1 MRLRY
6 VLGAGLIIG
15 AVAVISIVTFSRQAE
30 AYYTVAEL
38 WDAVAP
44 GSPAEAKPS
53 ALAASAG
60 ERMRVRGYVDAASVR
75 RGENGLQLAFVLTDE
90 DRNLSVTYH
99 GLVPDTF
106 DRAESVT
113 VGGTLGADGAFVA
126 DELFVQC
133 PSKYEAVPPG
143 ATAPAG
149 DADGALDG

>member
-6 VLGAGLIIG
+6 ILGAGLIIG
-15 AVAVISIVTFSRQAE
+15 AIVVISIVSFSRQAE

-38 WDAVAP
+38 WNMVAP
-44 GSPAEAKPS
+44 DAPLAAPPAT
-53 ALAASAG
+53 LAASAG
-60 ERMRVRGYVDAASVR
+60 QRMRVRGYVDADSVR
-75 RGENGLQLAFVLTDE
+75 RGDNGLQLAFALTDE
-90 DRNLSVTYH
+90 DRRLGVTYR

-143 ATAPAG
+143 ATSPASNVG
-149 DADGALDG
+149 G